1 MTIGEVT
8 RRSGLPAPTI
18 RYYEAQKLIARPA
31 RTSANYR
38 VYSARVLDELT
49 FIRRAQRLG
58 LTLAETREILSLGR
72 AGKKPCSR
80 VVAMCEAHLAEIER
94 QIVELRAFQANLR
107 NVQRL
112 AQQDC
117 GFTPEGFCRAIFAER
132 VATPAAS

>member
-80 VVAMCEAHLAEIER
+80 VAAMCATHLSEIER
-94 QIVELRAFQANLR
+94 QIDELRAFQANLR
-107 NVQRL
+107 EVQRL

-117 GFTPEGFCRAIFAER
+117 GFTAEGFCRAIFADHA
-132 VATPAAS
+132 ATPAAS